1 MQSFV
6 LLGWRSVHN
15 CVHPAK
21 KFVSFVGTLLL
32 LNLCTNIVHN
42 ELLFNT
48 SNTTLSMPKMASTCA
63 ELWSLYGI
71 TQNGNYT
78 LNLSK
83 DFQTLNNISTSTS
96 YIIVE
101 CDFSKALKLAADLA
115 KESDNNAEQLKIDQL
130 NEILTI
136 IHHDTEDTGLVQG
149 YEAPGAFVRN
159 VTYYT
164 SDAIESISHII
175 QASFTCQQFIR
186 WECRGSTFSFWFP
199 KKHHSWWVDRNGNA
213 QYYWGNAET
222 DSRVCGCFPNCFPTM
237 KNSTC
242 NCDAN
247 LKNQWLEDSGLLLDA
262 SRIPVTQ
269 LHFGDTGESY
279 EAGRYTLGP
288 LICRN
293 GPHKVI
299 DKQTFDAPVR
309 IESPGYPMSYP
320 PAFRQYQWNVRVQQG
335 QFIELVFPVYDIVH
349 FGAYNSVPGCV
360 NAMKVEVYVLADQTS
375 NSSNVS
381 FVDEHGLEWI
391 RVMTIEREKASQPYY
406 VTDGR
411 DTLFEMNFITC
422 NQIESMVTDKKGN
435 YL

>member
-1 MQSFV
+1 MFLSF
-6 LLGWRSVHN
+6 GAHS
-15 CVHPAK
+15 
-21 KFVSFVGTLLL
+21 
-32 LNLCTNIVHN
+32 VHN
-42 ELLFNT
+42 ELLSNVSSSTT
-48 SNTTLSMPKMASTCA
+48 STVPFAMPKMASTCA

-78 LNLSK
+78 LNLGK
-83 DFQTLNNISTSTS
+83 DFDTSDNISATTPS

-101 CDFSKALKLAADLA
+101 CDFSKALKLVANDSAA
-115 KESDNNAEQLKIDQL
+115 ERLKIDQL

-136 IHHDTEDTGLVQG
+136 VHHDTEDTGFVQG

-164 SDAIESISHII
+164 SDAIESIGHII
-175 QASFTCQQFIR
+175 RASFTCQQFIR

-199 KKHHSWWVDRNGNA
+199 KKHHSWWVDRNGRA

-262 SRIPVTQ
+262 SRIPVTR

-299 DKQTFDAPVR
+299 EKQTFEAPVR
-309 IESPGYPMSYP
+309 ITSPGYPKRYP
-320 PAFRQYQWNVRVQQG
+320 SPFRRYQWNVRVQQG

-349 FGAYNSVPGCV
+349 FGAYNSVPGCL
-360 NAMKVEVYVLADQTS
+360 NAMKVEVYVLADQAAKPQNAT
-375 NSSNVS
+375 
-381 FVDEHGLEWI
+381 FVDDDGLEWV
-391 RVMTIEREKASQPYY
+391 RVMSIEREKASPPYY

-435 YL
+435 YR